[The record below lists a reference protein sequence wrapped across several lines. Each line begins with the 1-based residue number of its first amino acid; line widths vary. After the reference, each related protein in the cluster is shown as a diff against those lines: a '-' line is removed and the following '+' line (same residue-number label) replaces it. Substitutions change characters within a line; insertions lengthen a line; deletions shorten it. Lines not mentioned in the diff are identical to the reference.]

1 MPTDVTRRDVLQGLF
16 AASVAL
22 EFGGLPVVLL
32 AQGEVVVPFT
42 DVPPP
47 AAPAAGAPARFNPAN
62 LTSFVV
68 SNDEFFAVSHYGVP
82 TVDPATHKLRITG
95 LVERPVELSLAD
107 LRKRPRVE
115 HAIGFE
121 CSGNNNARGNPLVG
135 NARWAGAA
143 LAPILKEAGLKA
155 NARELV
161 FFGADKGTEDVT
173 HGRGNAKVE
182 QHFARGMDTDSAMRP
197 DVILAYEM
205 NGQPLPAKNG
215 APVRLIAPG
224 WYGVANVKWLDHIH
238 AQDTRFVGRFMGRDY
253 VTLKSE
259 TIGSETLWM
268 ETWVSRIRLK
278 SAIARLTRTG
288 NSLKAVGFAL
298 TDGTPLKAVEVSVDG
313 GPWKGATMWKEN
325 TPQSWKLFTYEWAGA
340 QPGDHTIVSRAI
352 DARGDVQ
359 PEQDHPTKR
368 SQWENN
374 GQFIRK
380 FTIAAPNG

>member
-1 MPTDVTRRDVLQGLF
+1 MANDVTRRDVLQGLF

-22 EFGGLPVVLL
+22 EFGGLPVLVL
-32 AQGEVVVPFT
+32 AQGEMVVPFT

-47 AAPAAGAPARFNPAN
+47 APPAPGAPPPPVRFDPKN
-62 LTSFVV
+62 LTNFIV
-68 SNDEFFAVSHYGVP
+68 SNEEFFAVAHYGMP
-82 TVDPATHKLRITG
+82 TVDAATYKLRITG
-95 LVERPVELSLAD
+95 LVERPVELSLAE
-107 LRKRPRVE
+107 LKKRPRVE
-115 HAIGFE
+115 YAVGFE

-143 LAPILKEAGLKA
+143 LAPILKEAGLKP
-155 NARELV
+155 NAREIV
-161 FFGADKGTEDVT
+161 FFSADKGTEDVT

-182 QHFARGMDTDSAMRP
+182 QHFARGMEVDAALRP
-197 DVILAYEM
+197 DVIIVYEM
-205 NGQPLPAKNG
+205 NGQPLPLKHG

-238 AQDTRFVGRFMGRDY
+238 AQDTRYVGRFMGRDY

-259 TIGSETLWM
+259 QVGGETLWM
-268 ETWVSRIRLK
+268 ETWVGRMRLK
-278 SAIARLTRTG
+278 SAIARLTRNG
-288 NSLKAVGFAL
+288 DALKAVGFAL

-313 GPWKGATMWKEN
+313 GPWKAATMWKEN
-325 TPQSWKLFTYEWAGA
+325 TPQSWKLFTYQWTGA
-340 QPGDHTIVSRAI
+340 QPGEHTIVSRAI

-374 GQFIRK
+374 GQFVRK
-380 FTIAAPNG
+380 FTIV

>member
-1 MPTDVTRRDVLQGLF
+1 MNFSPC
-16 AASVAL
+16 
-22 EFGGLPVVLL
+22 
-32 AQGEVVVPFT
+32 
-42 DVPPP
+42 
-47 AAPAAGAPARFNPAN
+47 
-62 LTSFVV
+62 
-68 SNDEFFAVSHYGVP
+68 
-82 TVDPATHKLRITG
+82 RITAC
-95 LVERPVELSLAD
+95 RPSIPRRTNCASPVWWSGPLELSLAD

-182 QHFARGMDTDSAMRP
+182 QHFARGMDVDAAMRP
-197 DVILAYEM
+197 DVLLAYEM

-313 GPWKGATMWKEN
+313 GPWKAATMWKEN

-380 FTIAAPNG
+380 FTIAPTG